1 MKKSVVNGVFWSA
14 VDRFAV
20 VAIQV
25 IFEILLAR
33 LLLPSDYGLL
43 GMVAVFIAIA
53 HVFVDGGFMNAL
65 IQKQDRSEK
74 DYSTVFVFSL
84 VLSIFIYL
92 ILFFAAPVIAAFYD
106 KEQLIPIVRV
116 LGLNIVFNSIAL
128 VYRTKLSVSMDFKLQ
143 AKFSVFSVL
152 ISGVFGLV
160 LAYLGFGVWALVLQ
174 LVTLYGLNTIL
185 LMVNLRWIPKLEF
198 SMESFKQLFG
208 FGSKLLLASVINAVY
223 TNLYQLLIGKVFND
237 HKLGLYTKSSQFTL
251 YPSSMMTNTLQ
262 RVMYPFLSQFQDDD
276 KKLFELNK
284 QYYLLIAMIFFPL
297 FFGLSMLAEPFV
309 RLLLTDVWIEA
320 VPLIR
325 ILSLAFLLYPLINV
339 NMFVFQIKGMPGR
352 FLFVEILT
360 KVSGIIIL
368 IVSLRYNLI
377 VIAWGI
383 LLQYILQLLITSY
396 MSDKAL
402 KVKVFTQIK
411 LLMPLLIFSS
421 AVYLSVNFALELT
434 SIAWIQLFGGML
446 IVLVLYSAYYVL
458 FMKDSILFVKNKL
471 LKQVK
476 E

>member
-74 DYSTVFVFSL
+74 DYSTVFVTSL
-84 VLSIFIYL
+84 ILSLFIY
-92 ILFFAAPVIAAFYD
+92 IVLFFAAPAIAAFYD

-143 AKFSVFSVL
+143 AKFSVLSVL

-160 LAYLGFGVWALVLQ
+160 LAYIGFGVWALVLQ
-174 LVTLYGLNTIL
+174 LVTLYGLNTVL
-185 LMVNLRWIPKLEF
+185 LMVNLRWIPRLEF
-198 SMESFKQLFG
+198 SMESFKLLFG
-208 FGSKLLLASVINAVY
+208 FGSKLLLASIINAIY
-223 TNLYQLLIGKVFND
+223 TNLYHLLIGKVFND

-262 RVMYPFLSQFQDDD
+262 RVMYPFLSQFQEDD

-284 QYYLLIAMIFFPL
+284 QYYMLIAMIFFPL

-325 ILSLAFLLYPLINV
+325 ILSIAFLLYPLINV
-339 NMFVFQIKGMPGR
+339 NMFVFQIKGMPNR

-360 KVSGIIIL
+360 KVSGVIIL
-368 IVSLRYNLI
+368 IITLRYNLI

-396 MSDKAL
+396 MSDKVL
-402 KVKVFTQIK
+402 RVKVFTQIR
-411 LLMPLLIFSS
+411 LLMPLLAFSCV
-421 AVYLSVNFALELT
+421 VYLSVYFALELIT
-434 SIAWIQLFGGML
+434 SSWVQLLGGM
-446 IVLVLYSAYYVL
+446 VFVVVLYGAYYMF